1 MKSLLVSALICTTI
15 TVCSF
20 AQSLFI
26 TRNGKISFLSKTPI
40 ENIEAVNNEVTSL
53 LDIEKGELV
62 FAVLVKS
69 FHFDKALMEEHFN
82 ENYLESSKF
91 PKATFNGKILNL
103 NKVNFKVSGTYEV
116 EVGGDLT
123 IHGVKQYQ
131 TATGTIIVSAD
142 KIEATSNLVIKLSDH
157 KIEIPALV
165 AEKISKTVE
174 INVNC
179 IYAPR

>member
-1 MKSLLVSALICTTI
+1 
-15 TVCSF
+15 
-20 AQSLFI
+20 
-26 TRNGKISFLSKTPI
+26 
-40 ENIEAVNNEVTSL
+40 
-53 LDIEKGELV
+53 
-62 FAVLVKS
+62 
-69 FHFDKALMEEHFN
+69 MEEHFN

-179 IYAPR
+179 IYAPK